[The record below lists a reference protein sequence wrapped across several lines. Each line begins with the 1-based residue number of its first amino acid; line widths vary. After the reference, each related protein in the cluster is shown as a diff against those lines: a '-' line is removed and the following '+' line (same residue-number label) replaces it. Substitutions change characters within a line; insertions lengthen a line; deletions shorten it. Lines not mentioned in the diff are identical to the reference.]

1 MSETTRELLVQVD
14 VDDNVIGPIERLKA
28 HLDDGILHRGV
39 IVVVRNSKGMILL
52 SQRSRDR
59 ADLGFP
65 PPFPGF
71 WDITL
76 AGHPKWGQTDD
87 VTQMVNEVREELGIE
102 TKATSIKYVGKFRY
116 HAPDPS
122 YPNPRTK
129 PTFKLS
135 EREVCGVGVLR
146 TDDTPT
152 LNSTELQASQW
163 VEANEVIRRL
173 ESLKVA
179 PWARLML
186 ANFPQTV
193 KE

>member
-1 MSETTRELLVQVD
+1 MRELLVQVD
-14 VDDNVIGPIERLKA
+14 VDDNVIGPVERLKA
-28 HLDDGILHRGV
+28 HLDDGILHRGLM
-39 IVVVRNSKGMILL
+39 VVVRNSKGMILL
-52 SQRSRDR
+52 SQRSMERT
-59 ADLGFP
+59 DLGFP

-76 AGHPKWGQTDD
+76 AGHPRWGQTEY
-87 VTQMVNEVREELGIE
+87 VTQMANEVREELGIE
-102 TKATSIKYVGKFRY
+102 TEVTSIKYVGKFRY

-129 PTFKLS
+129 PTFRLS

-163 VEANEVIRRL
+163 VEVNEVIRRL

-186 ANFPQTV
+186 ANFPQTL
-193 KE
+193 EE

>member
-1 MSETTRELLVQVD
+1 MSGTMRELLIQVD
-14 VDDNVIGPIERLKA
+14 VDDNVIGPVDRLKA
-28 HLDDGILHRGV
+28 HLDDGILHRGLM
-39 IVVVRNSKGMILL
+39 VVVRNSKGMILL
-52 SQRSRDR
+52 SQRSLER

-76 AGHPKWGQTDD
+76 AGHPKWGQTDY
-87 VTQMVNEVREELGIE
+87 VTQMANEVREELGIE

-116 HAPDPS
+116 YAPDPS
-122 YPNPRTK
+122 YPNPRAK
-129 PTFKLS
+129 PTFRLS

-146 TDDTPT
+146 TDHTPT
-152 LNSTELQASQW
+152 LNSTELQTSQW

-186 ANFPQTV
+186 ANFPQTL

>member
-76 AGHPKWGQTDD
+76 AGHPKWGQTDY

-186 ANFPQTV
+186 ANFPQTL